1 MTVCL
6 VDALLLTSCCCSSS
20 DQILVVLAQDQ
31 SSHSPGCSGVVGA
44 GPAKAMVHHAAVLR
58 LQAVGDVLLHLLT
71 APQEPAAIPSQLL
84 PWAPPVLLL
93 LSTDED
99 LVHVVREAYLRVRP
113 ESTCKPRAGQL
124 LQGGPPNSNPKH
136 TTGAKTLWWLQPVL
150 QNLFT
155 SPSDAFCPVLTL
167 VARRRSG
174 YHGKKFQFHQTF
186 SNDKRPN
193 LDITI
198 ATLSPVLHGWFF
210 FLFNITRSTKQISC
224 LCEKLLFSSFS
235 AQMG

>member
-124 LQGGPPNSNPKH
+124 LQGGATKQQPQTHHWGKNS
-136 TTGAKTLWWLQPVL
+136 
-150 QNLFT
+150 
-155 SPSDAFCPVLTL
+155 L
-167 VARRRSG
+167 VASAGPPELIHVPQRRLLSCADAGGSQAFRLPWQ
-174 YHGKKFQFHQTF
+174 KIPIP
-186 SNDKRPN
+186 SN
-193 LDITI
+193 L
-198 ATLSPVLHGWFF
+198 
-210 FLFNITRSTKQISC
+210 
-224 LCEKLLFSSFS
+224 
-235 AQMG
+235 

>member
-58 LQAVGDVLLHLLT
+58 LQAVGDVLLYLLT

-124 LQGGPPNSNPKH
+124 LQGG
-136 TTGAKTLWWLQPVL
+136 G
-150 QNLFT
+150 
-155 SPSDAFCPVLTL
+155 
-167 VARRRSG
+167 
-174 YHGKKFQFHQTF
+174 HQTATPNTPLGQKLFGGF
-186 SNDKRPN
+186 SRSSRTYSRPP
-193 LDITI
+193 
-198 ATLSPVLHGWFF
+198 ATPSVL
-210 FLFNITRSTKQISC
+210 C
-224 LCEKLLFSSFS
+224 
-235 AQMG
+235 